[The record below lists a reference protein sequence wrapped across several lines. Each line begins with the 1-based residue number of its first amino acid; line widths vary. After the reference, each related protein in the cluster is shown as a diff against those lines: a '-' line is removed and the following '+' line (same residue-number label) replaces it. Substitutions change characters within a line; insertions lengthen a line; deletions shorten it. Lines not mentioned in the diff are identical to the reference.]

1 MQTNQPEISSAEPVR
16 ERVNLLDLDRA
27 GMAELINDKPY
38 RAAQVFE
45 WVFGRYAETIAEMTN
60 LSKVLRAELDQKA
73 EIRYPTLAGHQI
85 SLDGTEKFAY
95 RLHDGHVIESVLIPD
110 EDHATICVSSQVG
123 CAMGCRFC
131 YTGTLGFKRN
141 LAVGEIMAQV
151 LLPRKLYPKR
161 NIRNIVFMGMG
172 EPMLN
177 FDNVIRSI
185 AAITDQRGPDFSYRR
200 VTVST
205 CGVIPGV
212 TRLGRESRVS
222 LAVSLNATTDE
233 QRSQI
238 MPINRKYPLKELMQA
253 LRDFELPK
261 RRRITLEYVLLG
273 GFNDSL
279 ADARRLI
286 KLAGG
291 LNAKVNLIP
300 FNAWPGSDL
309 KSPEPKNVM
318 AFEQCLMDSPV
329 TVMLRREK
337 GSDILA
343 ACGQLA
349 GGINA
354 GTD

>member
-1 MQTNQPEISSAEPVR
+1 
-16 ERVNLLDLDRA
+16 
-27 GMAELINDKPY
+27 
-38 RAAQVFE
+38 
-45 WVFGRYAETIAEMTN
+45 MTN
-60 LSKVLRAELDQKA
+60 LLNLTLPELEIWLQTELGEPKFRAMQIWQWLWQRMVRDFDSMTNISKDCREKLTAKAVITWPEVVTVEKSQDVTTKFLLRLE
-73 EIRYPTLAGHQI
+73 
-85 SLDGTEKFAY
+85 DGA
-95 RLHDGHVIESVLIPD
+95 LVESVLIPSD
-110 EDHATICVSSQVG
+110 SRDGVRRWTQCLSSQVG

-151 LLPRKLYPKR
+151 LLPRKLYPER

-177 FDNVIRSI
+177 FDNVIHSI
-185 AAITDQRGPDFSYRR
+185 AAIIDQRGPDFSYRR

-212 TRLGRESRVS
+212 TRLGRESQVS

-238 MPINRKYPLKELMQA
+238 MPINRKYPLADLMAA
-253 LRDFELPK
+253 LRAFELPK

-279 ADARRLI
+279 VDARRLI

-300 FNAWPGSDL
+300 FNAWPGSEL